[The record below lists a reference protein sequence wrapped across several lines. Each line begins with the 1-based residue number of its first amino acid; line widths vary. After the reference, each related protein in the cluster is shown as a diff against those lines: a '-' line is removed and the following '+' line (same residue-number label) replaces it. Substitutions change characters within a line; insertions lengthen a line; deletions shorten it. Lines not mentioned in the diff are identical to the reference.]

1 MAVPYDELPVE
12 VVRST
17 RRHKTIQARV
27 VDGRIRVHV
36 PASLGPAQVDAEV
49 RRMVERL
56 ERRRRGRQG
65 DVDLE
70 RLARD
75 LCRRFDLPGP
85 TSVRWV
91 TNQRSRWGSCTTT
104 TGEIRLSDRLR
115 PWPRYVIEYVLVH
128 ELCHLVVADH
138 SPAFYVLVDR
148 YPGAER
154 ARGFL
159 DAQSWGLDGQG
170 PGGLGD
176 DDPSPGPP
184 TVPPVTS

>member
-36 PASLGPAQVDAEV
+36 PASLRPDQVDAEV

-56 ERRRRGRQG
+56 ERRRRGRQA

-70 RLARD
+70 RMARD
-75 LCRRFDLPGP
+75 LCRRYDLPRP

-91 TNQRSRWGSCTTT
+91 ANQRSRWGSCTTT

-115 PWPRYVIEYVLVH
+115 PWPRYVVEYVLVH
-128 ELCHLVVADH
+128 ELCHLVLADH
-138 SPAFYVLVDR
+138 SPAFHELVAR
-148 YPGAER
+148 YPSAER

-159 DAQSWGLDGQG
+159 DAQSWGVDDEG
-170 PGGLGD
+170 PADLGC
-176 DDPSPGPP
+176 DPAPADPGPP
-184 TVPPVTS
+184 SAG

>member
-1 MAVPYDELPVE
+1 MAVPYDQLPVE

-36 PASLGPAQVDAEV
+36 PASLRPDQVDAEV
-49 RRMVERL
+49 RRLVERL
-56 ERRRRGRQG
+56 ERRRRGRQS
-65 DVDLE
+65 DDDLE
-70 RLARD
+70 RLART
-75 LCRRFDLPGP
+75 LCRRYDLPLP

-115 PWPRYVIEYVLVH
+115 PWPRYVVEYVLVH

-138 SPAFYVLVDR
+138 SPAFHALVAR
-148 YPGAER
+148 YPSAER

-159 DAQSWGLDGQG
+159 DAQAWGLDGEG
-170 PGGLGD
+170 AARFD
-176 DDPSPGPP
+176 DETEPAHPVAPP
-184 TVPPVTS
+184 TDG